1 MFCINCGAG
10 NSDEIAFCV
19 ACGTKLKV
27 PQSDSNTVVLPP
39 VEEGSPLVNTRE
51 RKEPQHLVKTKGGA
65 TRSSGLAIVLAV
77 VIVAAVGVAGF
88 VFLSGSSKN
97 ESVATTVL
105 QTTIAPV
112 QTTVVVSTS
121 LVRIPL
127 GLGDVNQSCQGSSL
141 VFDDASG
148 ELNFSSS
155 NSDIF
160 VVDRWVISSVRLL
173 ALNCDGTTV
182 VLSIDISG
190 DALRVVDYESQYDVL
205 FTKFGP
211 RVLRFGVDGLCC
223 FPDAPLSSA
232 KLLRITNNGTISIE
246 ESNISRFPGWNP
258 IKSNCDEFTPVDYY
272 RAEDLGGSMSYGS
285 SPGYVTICSEGET
298 VKDLQQVLINKGYD
312 IYADGYFGPAT
323 LNALSKEAKDDGYMN
338 IHGVVYWE
346 GQFQYAR
353 TVASNIYADE

>member
-1 MFCINCGAG
+1 LFCINCGAG

-19 ACGTKLKV
+19 ACGTKLKAPQRDTTAVV
-27 PQSDSNTVVLPP
+27 PPP
-39 VEEGSPLVNTRE
+39 VEARSPVVNTQE
-51 RKEPQHLVKTKGGA
+51 RKAPQPPAKTKGGA
-65 TRSSGLAIVLAV
+65 ARSNGLSIAVAV
-77 VIVAAVGVAGF
+77 VIVAAIGVAGF

-121 LVRIPL
+121 LVRVPL

-148 ELNFSSS
+148 ELNFSST
-155 NSDIF
+155 NSDVF
-160 VVDRWVISSVRLL
+160 VVDRWVVNSIRLL
-173 ALNCDGTTV
+173 ALDCDNTTV
-182 VLSIDISG
+182 VMSIDVSG
-190 DALRVVDYESQYDVL
+190 NALRVVDYESQYDVL

-223 FPDAPLSSA
+223 FPSAPLSSA

-272 RAEDLGGSMSYGS
+272 PSESVSGSSYGS
-285 SPGYVTICSEGET
+285 SPGYVTVCSEGT
-298 VKDLQQVLINKGYD
+298 AVKNLQSVLINRGYD

-323 LNALSKEAKDDGYMN
+323 LNALSKEAKNSGYTN
-338 IHGVVYWE
+338 VHGAIYWE
-346 GQFQYAR
+346 GEYLYAR
-353 TVASNIYADE
+353 TVTSSLYVDE